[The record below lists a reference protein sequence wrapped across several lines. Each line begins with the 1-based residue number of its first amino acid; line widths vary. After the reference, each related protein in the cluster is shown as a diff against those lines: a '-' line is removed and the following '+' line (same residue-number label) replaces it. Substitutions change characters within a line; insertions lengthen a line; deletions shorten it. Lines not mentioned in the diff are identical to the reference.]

1 MPVLREVPAAPDR
14 EARDPADITAVTG
27 RVTLWAAQWRL
38 VLASEWQVF

>member
-27 RVTLWAAQWRL
+27 RVTLWEARL
-38 VLASEWQVF
+38 RSVLASAWQVF